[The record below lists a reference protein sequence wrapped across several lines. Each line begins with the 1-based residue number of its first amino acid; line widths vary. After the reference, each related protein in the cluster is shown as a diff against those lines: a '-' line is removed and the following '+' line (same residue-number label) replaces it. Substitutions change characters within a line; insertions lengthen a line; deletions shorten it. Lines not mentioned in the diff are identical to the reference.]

1 MLWLGRLC
9 CNRRR
14 VRKGVLAGVAA
25 SAILMGAPPAFSQ
38 NDGAGMPAADNLLEI
53 SGFKSHFSR
62 WVQPQTKEATTRNP
76 QKQRLR
82 TAKAKKPLEAAM
94 PEPAPQPAA
103 PAWPNAQ
110 ASAGTGT
117 IMPVIVKTVREL
129 AEPEP
134 DAPLVHANELSDLD
148 MAAKPLAAKPLAAK
162 PLAAKPL
169 APKPLPAKALTA
181 QAESVGITD
190 GRATGD
196 GGDFRESR
204 FAAFAETLNSVVHA
218 SWLEALL
225 LAMAGAI
232 AAVTAMRVFAR
243 P

>member
-1 MLWLGRLC
+1 
-9 CNRRR
+9 
-14 VRKGVLAGVAA
+14 
-25 SAILMGAPPAFSQ
+25 
-38 NDGAGMPAADNLLEI
+38 
-53 SGFKSHFSR
+53 
-62 WVQPQTKEATTRNP
+62 
-76 QKQRLR
+76 
-82 TAKAKKPLEAAM
+82 
-94 PEPAPQPAA
+94 
-103 PAWPNAQ
+103 
-110 ASAGTGT
+110 
-117 IMPVIVKTVREL
+117 MPVIVKTVREL

-148 MAAKPLAAKPLAAK
+148 MAAKPLAAKPLAAKPLAAK